1 MLDTD
6 GPLSQRVRK
15 STENPFGKK
24 KKKNR
29 QKATDRLSP
38 PNAFSFKN
46 TFFFNVGT
54 LSVVCEYVQDNWNYL
69 EIVIQM
75 PRLRRVQLEKYN
87 DLQIQDEGIEYS
99 ETQKHGSR
107 KANTQLYRGCLILL
121 VSINF
126 IFTCIPYYRRGRK
139 TVYSALSC
147 LLSFLA
153 LFQAFP
159 AVRSIEISKCSF
171 LRNQKVIMGGS
182 VVYAGMIGSHLWYS
196 QNLLMDGLYLV
207 PLILVVS
214 ITNCC

>member
-1 MLDTD
+1 M
-6 GPLSQRVRK
+6 
-15 STENPFGKK
+15 
-24 KKKNR
+24 
-29 QKATDRLSP
+29 
-38 PNAFSFKN
+38 
-46 TFFFNVGT
+46 
-54 LSVVCEYVQDNWNYL
+54 
-69 EIVIQM
+69 
-75 PRLRRVQLEKYN
+75 
-87 DLQIQDEGIEYS
+87 
-99 ETQKHGSR
+99 
-107 KANTQLYRGCLILL
+107 
-121 VSINF
+121 
-126 IFTCIPYYRRGRK
+126 
-139 TVYSALSC
+139 YSALSC